1 MTVQALPHRFDLANE
16 ANHPVITVNGSR
28 VCLDTGSPFTF
39 KHPIGPNS
47 LRIFGQD
54 LRLPEIPVPRG
65 HMEAGSELLGFHFD
79 VLLGMDV
86 MAPLAWRL
94 DWATGTAEAAPTLPE
109 EEGTS
114 WLPMPPSMGGMAMSC
129 PSCRVNE
136 GREVALF
143 DTGAQLSYRVGATP
157 ATARQVGETRDFNPH
172 LGIFET
178 PIWEDALELGGHHL
192 PVRFG
197 RLPQSAP
204 SIFEAMGVSWV
215 LGSDLLR
222 AFRVTLDFPGRRL
235 GLRPQEASR

>member
-1 MTVQALPHRFDLANE
+1 MTVLTLPHRFDLLNE

-39 KHPIGPNS
+39 KHPLGPES
-47 LRIFGQD
+47 LRIFGQEV
-54 LRLPEIPVPRG
+54 RLPEIPAPRG
-65 HMEAGSELLGFHFD
+65 HMEAGSEMLGFHFD

-94 DWATGTAEAAPTLPE
+94 DWAAGTAEAAPTLPE
-109 EEGTS
+109 EEGTT
-114 WLPMPPSMGGMAMSC
+114 WLPMPPSLGGMAMSC
-129 PSCRVNE
+129 PSCHVNE

-143 DTGAQLSYRVGATP
+143 DTGAQLSYRIGTTP
-157 ATARQVGETRDFNPH
+157 GTAREAGESRDFNPQ

-178 PIWEDALELGGHHL
+178 PVWEDDLTIGGHTL
-192 PVRFG
+192 TVRFG
-197 RLPQSAP
+197 QLPRLGAMMLG
-204 SIFEAMGVSWV
+204 AMGVSWL
-215 LGSDLLR
+215 LGSDLLH